1 MAARNCPECGGL
13 VASTIN
19 VCPHCGYQLEST
31 FNTDTFTNN
40 SPRGASRGE
49 NPYNS
54 IALSI
59 IALIFCWPFGLVSI
73 IYCLKSDSSWC
84 SGDDFYA
91 RHYGNTSLLWAKIPL
106 WVLLGIIC
114 LGFLFVILSVVFA

>member
-19 VCPHCGYQLEST
+19 VCPHCGYQLEDTLSPENSKN
-31 FNTDTFTNN
+31 NT
-40 SPRGASRGE
+40 PKGAPRGE

-59 IALIFCWPFGLVSI
+59 VAFIFCWPFGLVSI
-73 IYCLKSDSSWC
+73 IYCIKSDSSWC

-91 RHYGNTSLLWAKIPL
+91 RHYGKTSILWAKIPL
-106 WVLLGIIC
+106 WILLGILC
-114 LGFLFVILSVVFA
+114 FVFLIAILSVVFA